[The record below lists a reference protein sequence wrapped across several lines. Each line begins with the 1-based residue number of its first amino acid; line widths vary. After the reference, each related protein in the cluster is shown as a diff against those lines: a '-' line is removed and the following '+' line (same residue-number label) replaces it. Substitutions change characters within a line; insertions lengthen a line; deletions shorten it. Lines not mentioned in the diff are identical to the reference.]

1 MLILASQS
9 PRRQQLLTQ
18 AGYDFEIRIPDVDET
33 APEGMAVE
41 KVAEFLARKKA
52 DAIPVLAGNTIV
64 AADTIVLLD
73 GEMLGKPTD
82 AVEAVRMLRR
92 LSGKTHTVATGV
104 CIRNVE
110 KVESFT
116 VLSEV
121 TFREISQEQIVHYVS
136 TQPPLD
142 KAGSYAIHEWIGLIA
157 IERINGDYYSVMG
170 LPIGEVVKI
179 LSRDFGVALA
189 LQTGNLCSA

>member
-18 AGYDFEIRIPDVDET
+18 AGYNFETRIPDVDET
-33 APEGMAVE
+33 APEGLEVE
-41 KVAEFLARKKA
+41 KVAEVLARKKA
-52 DAIPVLAGNTIV
+52 DAIFATEGQTIV
-64 AADTIVLLD
+64 AADTIVILD
-73 GEMLGKPTD
+73 GELIGKPVD
-82 AVEAVRMLRR
+82 AEDAARILRR

-116 VLSEV
+116 VLTEV
-121 TFREISQEQIVHYVS
+121 VFRELSQAQITHYVY

-142 KAGSYAIHEWIGLIA
+142 KAGSYAIHEWIGLVA

-170 LPIGEVVKI
+170 LPVGEVVKV
-179 LSRDFGVALA
+179 LSRDFGVELP
-189 LQTGNLCSA
+189 LQKGA

>member
-9 PRRQQLLTQ
+9 PRRQLLMQQ
-18 AGYDFEIRIPDVDET
+18 AGYQFEIRNPDVDET
-33 APEGMAVE
+33 APEELDVE

-52 DAIPVLAGNTIV
+52 DAILAVAGDTIV

-73 GEMLGKPTD
+73 GEMIGKPAD
-82 AVEAVRMLRR
+82 AAEAMRMLRR

-104 CIRNVE
+104 CIRNTE

-121 TFREISQEQIVHYVS
+121 TFRELSQEQIYHYVA

-157 IERINGDYYSVMG
+157 IERIDGDYYSVMG
-170 LPIGEVVKI
+170 LPIGEAVKI
-179 LSRDFGVALA
+179 LQSDFGVTLP
-189 LQTGNLCSA
+189 LQTGA

>member
-9 PRRQQLLTQ
+9 PRRQQLMTQ

-33 APEGMAVE
+33 APEGVEAE

-52 DAIPVLAGNTIV
+52 DAIFATEGQTIV
-64 AADTIVLLD
+64 AADTIVILD
-73 GEMLGKPTD
+73 GEMIGKPAD
-82 AVEAVRMLRR
+82 AEDAARMLRR
-92 LSGKTHTVATGV
+92 LSGKAHTVATGV

-121 TFREISQEQIVHYVS
+121 VFRELSQEQINHYVA

-142 KAGSYAIHEWIGLIA
+142 KAGSYAIHEWIGLVA

-179 LSRDFGVALA
+179 LSRDFGVELP
-189 LQTGNLCSA
+189 LQMGTKY